1 MLALVVIF
9 SSSAHSIGEEETV
22 GCSSA
27 ECCQGENVRRSRE
40 FIQIIVIYSGQGDKQ
55 RRLK

>member
-40 FIQIIVIYSGQGDKQ
+40 FIQIIVIYSG
-55 RRLK
+55 